1 MPHSANQRNNI
12 FTDTTLDPDLA
23 VGTLTSVPYS
33 YTWVT
38 FVPYGA
44 YAKTDGFECILVK
57 MPLIRSSPL

>member
-33 YTWVT
+33 YT
-38 FVPYGA
+38 
-44 YAKTDGFECILVK
+44 
-57 MPLIRSSPL
+57 